1 MLVYALVDGYLLRNG
16 IAPDVK
22 QEAFMSPPSK
32 RQWGDGERQYHV
44 VGPTMNKSNR

>member
-32 RQWGDGERQYHV
+32 RQWGDGERQLSR
-44 VGPTMNKSNR
+44 GRTNNEQI